1 MKRRTLIQL
10 AGPAVATAAALPWL
24 SANRSHANQPA
35 TAHQPQAMTA
45 STPPSAPHTT
55 PFTLQALPGLKPSP
69 RMPVVFVG
77 HGSPMNAIEDN
88 HWRRGWQAL
97 GAQFGDGP
105 QAIYPQPQLILCI
118 SAHWITRG
126 WEITAME
133 KPVTIHDFGGFP
145 QALFEVHY
153 PAPGA
158 PAVAEALAAQLH
170 QPHTRQP
177 LGLDEHQWGLD
188 HGTWSVLKPMF
199 PQANIPVLQLSMD
212 YSRQP
217 AEHLALG
224 QQLHS
229 LREQGVLIVGSGNI
243 VHNLG
248 AMHRTVSDNQA
259 HDWALEFDALT
270 ARHIRNGNHDALAN
284 FLSLG
289 KMAKLAHPTHD
300 HYLPLLYTAGATHAS
315 EPVRFV
321 NEGFQMAA
329 ISMRSAVWG

>member
-1 MKRRTLIQL
+1 
-10 AGPAVATAAALPWL
+10 
-24 SANRSHANQPA
+24 
-35 TAHQPQAMTA
+35 
-45 STPPSAPHTT
+45 
-55 PFTLQALPGLKPSP
+55 
-69 RMPVVFVG
+69 
-77 HGSPMNAIEDN
+77 
-88 HWRRGWQAL
+88 
-97 GAQFGDGP
+97 
-105 QAIYPQPQLILCI
+105 
-118 SAHWITRG
+118 
-126 WEITAME
+126 ME

-248 AMHRTVSDNQA
+248 AMHRTVSDTQA
-259 HDWALEFDALT
+259 HLRHSDPATTPRRLKAITKTPYLASWASMPER
-270 ARHIRNGNHDALAN
+270 ARSARTL
-284 FLSLG
+284 FTS
-289 KMAKLAHPTHD
+289 
-300 HYLPLLYTAGATHAS
+300 
-315 EPVRFV
+315 
-321 NEGFQMAA
+321 
-329 ISMRSAVWG
+329 SMRE